1 MRESRKVARACR
13 NQSRKGEGTFRPS
26 SLSITRPHQAA
37 HGLASSPWQIR
48 RECAPCESWSSTSQC
63 SAAAI
68 HLLVQVGLPH
78 VPRRQLRRSLAPGSH
93 AAAMLP
99 RVGQSAAARQGLLQL
114 RKLALS
120 HPHGAAHVS
129 PTVVLIFEA
138 GPTGLG
144 VRAIAVLV
152 KCQKVLGLI
161 DLCAGDTRG
170 SI

>member
-1 MRESRKVARACR
+1 MRESRKVARACG
-13 NQSRKGEGTFRPS
+13 NQKPQGRKHLSPVLSLYHQAPSGGTRPS
-26 SLSITRPHQAA
+26 QLPTQR
-37 HGLASSPWQIR
+37 R
-48 RECAPCESWSSTSQC
+48 RERAPCESWSSTSQC

-99 RVGQSAAARQGLLQL
+99 RVGQSATARQGLLQL